1 MTITVRLPKTLEA
14 QLRARLDG
22 RSVGL
27 SDYVREAITEKLDRE
42 ATAQP
47 SPYELGKEVFGKHGS
62 GRSDLSTN
70 RKAILGEILRAKRS
84 R

>member
-1 MTITVRLPKTLEA
+1 
-14 QLRARLDG
+14 
-22 RSVGL
+22 VGL
-27 SDYVREAITEKLDRE
+27 SDYVREAIVEKLGRD
-42 ATAQP
+42 ATSHP
-47 SPYELGKEVFGKHGS
+47 SPYELGKEVFGKYGS